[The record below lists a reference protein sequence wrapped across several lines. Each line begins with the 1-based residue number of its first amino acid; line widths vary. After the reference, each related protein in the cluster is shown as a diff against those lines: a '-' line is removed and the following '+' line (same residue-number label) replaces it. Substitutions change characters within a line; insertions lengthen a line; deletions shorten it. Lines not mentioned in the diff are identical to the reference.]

1 MPSSDSGP
9 NAASSATTVPGGF
22 QTTGVVGTG
31 SVTLITKSTTI
42 TDALGRETP
51 TTTVITRTISSTT
64 SQTTTA
70 AGDTNS
76 NDGVQPTSAPAQGQ
90 QTSAGVSN
98 AHSSTGQTASPTNI
112 GASGS
117 TDGRSSSS
125 SKDGTPYGTGVLAG
139 AIVASIIG
147 AAIITFLLA
156 WLFFRKRNKRDQRI
170 NRSGSRRNKDHRS
183 PGRQD
188 YSAVAATGVKEKS
201 SSSSGDSGYS
211 WQAYLPQGADDQTI
225 KRDVKTLF
233 DQIELHVDNYY
244 TKANIQLDSGTRE
257 ALSQFN
263 DDSLPDSIEALMAN
277 PQTTLPTIKH
287 CIARTLIARMSP
299 GHERTS
305 LLPIY
310 LAAEP
315 TRLSSSM
322 PPAEQTGE
330 Y

>member
-1 MPSSDSGP
+1 MANSGP
-9 NAASSATTVPGGF
+9 NAASTTAQDTFGG
-22 QTTGVVGTG
+22 GGPSP
-31 SVTLITKSTTI
+31 SVTKITTSTTI
-42 TDALGRETP
+42 TGASGAETP
-51 TTTVITRTISSTT
+51 TTTVITSTISTSSTPGAT
-64 SQTTTA
+64 SPSIVDTEHPTHSPSQNKPSQAQSTA
-70 AGDTNS
+70 AS
-76 NDGVQPTSAPAQGQ
+76 VPTS
-90 QTSAGVSN
+90 T
-98 AHSSTGQTASPTNI
+98 QTASSTSAAAAGITN
-112 GASGS
+112 GPN
-117 TDGRSSSS
+117 SSDVKNNTSYS
-125 SKDGTPYGTGVLAG
+125 VGVLAG
-139 AIVASIIG
+139 AVVASLIG
-147 AAIITFLLA
+147 AAIITFLIT
-156 WLFFRKRNKRDQRI
+156 WLLFRKRNQR
-170 NRSGSRRNKDHRS
+170 NQRSHRSGSRGNRDHRS
-183 PGRQD
+183 PGRHD
-188 YSAVAATGVKEKS
+188 YSAVAAAGVKEKS

-305 LLPIY
+305 LLPTY